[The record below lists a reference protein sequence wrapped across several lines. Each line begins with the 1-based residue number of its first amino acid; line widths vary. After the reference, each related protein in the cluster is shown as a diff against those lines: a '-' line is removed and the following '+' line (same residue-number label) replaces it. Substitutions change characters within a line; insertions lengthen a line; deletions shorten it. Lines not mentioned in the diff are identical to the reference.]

1 MPNTNL
7 AFGID
12 LSRYNTS
19 PDGKIKV
26 NFDTIAAHNPEV
38 VFIAMRA
45 GISWGYQDPWFAY
58 YFQEAGRI
66 GRVRLAYHVL
76 YPGESPQAQMDN
88 LFRILGDIDYA
99 VTPLVLDLE
108 LDHGQTVSR
117 ITKCTGDSLKIIQ
130 ERSGR
135 IPIIYSRASWVN
147 QFLRVSD
154 LPAVHWWLA
163 QYLWPR
169 PYPLLTPEYP
179 CPPAIPN
186 GVSSWLV
193 HQTASR
199 GASIGAK
206 ANYFMDY
213 NRWNGDKAAVLN
225 YVNQQEMIPVTC
237 PLDNLPCTGG
247 KLKPK
252 GHHELERY
260 QTAPTKRQHHEMLT
274 MTPPAHEVPCRGECR
289 QQELSAKA
297 IAHSTVSKSAS
308 QRKKY

>member
-1 MPNTNL
+1 MTNSNF

-26 NFDTIAAHNPEV
+26 NFDTIAAHDPEV

-45 GISWGYQDPWFAY
+45 GISWGYQDPWFSY
-58 YFQEAGRI
+58 YFAEAGRI

-76 YPGESPQAQMDN
+76 YPGESPQYQMDN
-88 LFRILGDIDYA
+88 FFRILGDIDFS

-117 ITKCTGDSLKIIQ
+117 ITKCTSDSLKIIQ
-130 ERSGR
+130 KRTGR

-147 QFLRVSD
+147 PFLRVSD
-154 LPAVHWWLA
+154 LPPVFWWLA
-163 QYLWPR
+163 QYRWPL
-169 PYPLLTPEYP
+169 PYPLYTPEYP
-179 CPPAIPN
+179 CPPALPS

-206 ANYFMDY
+206 ANHYMDY
-213 NRWNGDKAAVLN
+213 NRWNGSKSDILKFIGQVPL
-225 YVNQQEMIPVTC
+225 VPVIC
-237 PLDNLPCTGG
+237 PLDGLPCTGG
-247 KLKPK
+247 KF
-252 GHHELERY
+252 
-260 QTAPTKRQHHEMLT
+260 
-274 MTPPAHEVPCRGECR
+274 
-289 QQELSAKA
+289 QE
-297 IAHSTVSKSAS
+297 I
-308 QRKKY
+308 